1 MNSQPL
7 GTVLVNLAQELDRL
21 ASLAAAIDRAI
32 GRLPIAT
39 DMDGEALT
47 ALQRVDL
54 LRQSLECLTHYAGS
68 LAGQFNDTVVVD
80 PVLAAEPLPLRDL
93 ARDLAGVAYP
103 DGTALRPNNHDTY
116 FF

>member
-68 LAGQFNDTVVVD
+68 LAGQFNDTVVVYT
-80 PVLAAEPLPLRDL
+80 VQAAEPPPHTEH
-93 ARDLAGVAYP
+93 APQLAGEA
-103 DGTALRPNNHDTY
+103 GTECTARRPNKPDN
-116 FF
+116 